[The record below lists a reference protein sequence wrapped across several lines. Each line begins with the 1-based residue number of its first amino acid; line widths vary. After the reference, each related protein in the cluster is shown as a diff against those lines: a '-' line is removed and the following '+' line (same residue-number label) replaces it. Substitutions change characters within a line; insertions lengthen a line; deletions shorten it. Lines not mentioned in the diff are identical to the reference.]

1 MKELAAMA
9 CAALVL
15 CAGDGFCTERG
26 DDEPWESG
34 SKMEAPDRTD
44 RVFAREA
51 MPLELLAMGMI
62 RLYQVL
68 ISPQDIPSCNFV
80 PSCSHF
86 GMEAIR
92 RYGVIQ
98 GGLMTSDRLQ
108 RCTPWARTRGHYP
121 WAEDGW
127 HAFDPVE
134 RHRLWGKATTP
145 RRPRVQGSRFT
156 IHGLQPYAFI
166 RLRR

>member
-1 MKELAAMA
+1 MKSLAVMA

-34 SKMEAPDRTD
+34 QKMEAPDRGN
-44 RVFAREA
+44 RVFAQET
-51 MPLELLAMGMI
+51 MPLKLLTMGTI

-86 GMEAIR
+86 GIEAIR
-92 RYGVIQ
+92 RCGVIQ

-108 RCTPWARTRGHYP
+108 RCNPWARLGHYP

-134 RHRLWGKATTP
+134 RHRLWGKDTSPMDEA
-145 RRPRVQGSRFT
+145 RV
-156 IHGLQPYAFI
+156 HP
-166 RLRR
+166 